1 MAIQYQ
7 RRRRIV
13 VTRIEEEF
21 DEKKERNA
29 SLRALN
35 EPVSFLTG
43 VNQRISFDPWK
54 RIALIRTRNTS
65 FDRLRYFVSDATFS
79 IQILDPLFSLLNR
92 SLDGSKRNRMEE
104 GCLKIYDDYVM
115 NNNNN
120 KNDKKNKNVR
130 TRSDNRKSWAWFRR
144 IDSRLVSIKLN
155 RPGLTWH
162 TKSSFTLVIIMFL
175 SSPPLFKYKTTAE

>member
-115 NNNNN
+115 NATTTTTTRTT
-120 KNDKKNKNVR
+120 KR
-130 TRSDNRKSWAWFRR
+130 TRTWEQEAIIAKVELGFEESIHAW
-144 IDSRLVSIKLN
+144 L
-155 RPGLTWH
+155 
-162 TKSSFTLVIIMFL
+162 
-175 SSPPLFKYKTTAE
+175 A